1 MTPSDRYAIQTMRRN
16 CNTAMGD
23 RFQADMQEYLYD
35 LRALVRF
42 VSLGFEEDIP
52 ASILP
57 EIPHSNRPYQGTRLS
72 HIPYIRASVTSWN
85 DTQILQRP
93 TAKPTR
99 SSSSTMPKVGMT
111 ATCSI

>member
-1 MTPSDRYAIQTMRRN
+1 MRRN

-23 RFQADMQEYLYD
+23 RFQTDMQEYLYD

-57 EIPHSNRPYQGTRLS
+57 EIPTPTVR
-72 HIPYIRASVTSWN
+72 IRVHACRTSR
-85 DTQILQRP
+85 TYGLR
-93 TAKPTR
+93 
-99 SSSSTMPKVGMT
+99 
-111 ATCSI
+111 